1 MPAPA
6 SDLGDAPLGKILP
19 MEEAPANLSHL
30 VKEQSKNTLLYPGVM
45 RLF

>member
-1 MPAPA
+1 MPAPS